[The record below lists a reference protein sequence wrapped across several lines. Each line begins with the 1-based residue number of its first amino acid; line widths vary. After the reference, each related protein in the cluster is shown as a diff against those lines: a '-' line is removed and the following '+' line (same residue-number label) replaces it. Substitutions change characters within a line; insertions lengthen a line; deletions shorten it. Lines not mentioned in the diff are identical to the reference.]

1 MTGRTHDLAAFTGLT
16 LVFLALPLQHMS
28 VATAVTAFGANFIGG
43 LFPDIDQ
50 PTSDLWDN
58 FRGGK
63 FAGKFFTKML
73 GGHRHIS
80 HSLVGLWLIGVLLDR
95 FLLLVSPIFLVDM
108 TIVWSA
114 FMIGVVTHL
123 ITDSVTKD
131 GIPLLWPIKW
141 RIGIPPLA
149 ALRMRSGK
157 FIENCI
163 VFPGLLIFTGYILFL
178 HQNKVLD
185 FFHNYLGK

>member
-1 MTGRTHDLAAFTGLT
+1 
-16 LVFLALPLQHMS
+16 
-28 VATAVTAFGANFIGG
+28 
-43 LFPDIDQ
+43 
-50 PTSDLWDN
+50 
-58 FRGGK
+58 
-63 FAGKFFTKML
+63 
-73 GGHRHIS
+73 
-80 HSLVGLWLIGVLLDR
+80 
-95 FLLLVSPIFLVDM
+95 LLLVSPIFLVDM